1 MMVKGYHNTPST
13 LGDMVNWQLFSISL
27 GQNSSNDVCVVIHNY
42 MTGWYLRSESAYS
55 FVISFYHYLY
65 QASDVMVV
73 L

>member
-13 LGDMVNWQLFSISL
+13 LGDMVNWQLFLI

-42 MTGWYLRSESAYS
+42 MTGWYLRSESANSNS

-65 QASDVMVV
+65 RASDVMVV